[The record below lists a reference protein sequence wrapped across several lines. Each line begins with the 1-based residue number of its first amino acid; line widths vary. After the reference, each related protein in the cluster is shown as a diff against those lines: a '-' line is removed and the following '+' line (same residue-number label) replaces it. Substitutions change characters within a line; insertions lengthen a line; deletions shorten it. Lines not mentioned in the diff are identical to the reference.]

1 MRVVAGATRW
11 PDPRTLRE
19 PCTPLR
25 ASDHRLR
32 PDKLRAVGA
41 RLAPPSAHV
50 TMHDY
55 KQTVNKSMRAGDAQQ
70 RAGRAARDI
79 CEQRGELVACGQT
92 TCRRDASKR
101 GRRLGRSGAAAP
113 PLALSEAGD
122 VGRGGLHHP
131 APRPAL
137 APPTRT
143 SPGPRHPPS
152 PPPLWQPSSTRP
164 MHSILTL
171 ITGDTLSRATLLQL
185 CYHCSPPA
193 PPSRG
198 SPATVG
204 CCLPYTCLPLAHLPG
219 RCRYHRLANTPHTS
233 ESFPPR
239 SLASGCYC
247 LLCLAPAKVE
257 AQHILLTWRAEHRC
271 RPGARNII

>member
-79 CEQRGELVACGQT
+79 CEQRGELVACGGQT
-92 TCRRDASKR
+92 TCRRDAGKR

-122 VGRGGLHHP
+122 AGWGGLHHP

-143 SPGPRHPPS
+143 SPGA
-152 PPPLWQPSSTRP
+152 PPPA
-164 MHSILTL
+164 
-171 ITGDTLSRATLLQL
+171 ITASPLATLLHSPHAFHPHS
-185 CYHCSPPA
+185 YH
-193 PPSRG
+193 G
-198 SPATVG
+198 
-204 CCLPYTCLPLAHLPG
+204 
-219 RCRYHRLANTPHTS
+219 
-233 ESFPPR
+233 
-239 SLASGCYC
+239 
-247 LLCLAPAKVE
+247 
-257 AQHILLTWRAEHRC
+257 
-271 RPGARNII
+271 